1 MEKDKRNRIK
11 NGPAPR
17 KEEKSSANSRELQ
30 SEDTDSTKED
40 PESNTSEQA
49 AQKHFEA
56 GNWQHEAEKIVDD
69 CELMDDLDNKCDE
82 FMQKQG
88 LSRVKRQLVLL
99 WNYLRAVTSGRYK
112 GYSKWAYLKVVACLL
127 YLVDPFDLLPD
138 FIPWIGWLD
147 DIAVVIYVCGLVI
160 EELDKFSL
168 WQVQQHLS
176 AEHTM

>member
-1 MEKDKRNRIK
+1 
-11 NGPAPR
+11 
-17 KEEKSSANSRELQ
+17 
-30 SEDTDSTKED
+30 
-40 PESNTSEQA
+40 
-49 AQKHFEA
+49 
-56 GNWQHEAEKIVDD
+56 
-69 CELMDDLDNKCDE
+69 MDDLDNKCDE

-112 GYSKWAYLKVVACLL
+112 GYSRWAYLKVVACLL